1 MKHKISIATLA
12 FLACATATPVTA
24 QSYGGAGQSAD
35 AGEEAGSSSRREAP
49 RGRTSIDPYIE
60 ASQIF
65 TQQLSP
71 FGDFV
76 TYTQLAAGVDA
87 SINGRSTGGTV
98 SLRYERNFAWD
109 GDAADTDQLTGVARV
124 YQQLIP
130 RTLQIE
136 AGALASRSRIDSGG
150 GSSIVPIVGD
160 DDAVTN
166 TYAIYGGPSLS
177 TRVDDAQIDANY
189 RIGYTKVD
197 GPDGITLDGQPYDVF
212 DESLSHSAT
221 IRAAVAP
228 GQPLPVGVGVGAG
241 FYQEDIQNLD
251 QRVRDVYARGDITV
265 PISPTLAIIAGAG
278 IEDVEVSSR
287 DALRDDQGNPIIGTD
302 GRYVIDPSSDRVI
315 AYQADGLIW
324 DVGVSWRPSSRTQ
337 LQASFGRR
345 YDSDTFYGSFSWKP
359 SSRSALGINVY
370 DGIQGFG
377 GRVTNGL
384 AALPDD
390 FDIIRDPITGD
401 VTGCTSLVDG
411 SSCLGSLLGSVR
423 SSIFRSRGIA
433 ANYTREIGVA
443 TLGIGAGYDNR
454 KFIGAEGTV
463 LAAANGITDENYFI
477 FAGASGPMFRGRVA
491 ASATASWYDSG
502 LDTAGDTFTIGS
514 SVSYMQQ
521 VYRRLSARAAFSAY
535 LLDSEITEA
544 DVSALNALVGLRYDF

>member
-1 MKHKISIATLA
+1 MKHMISIATLA
-12 FLACATATPVTA
+12 FLACAAATPAAA
-24 QSYGGAGQSAD
+24 QSYGGTGQSAD
-35 AGEEAGSSSRREAP
+35 GDEEAGSISRREAP

-71 FGDFV
+71 FDDFV
-76 TYTQLAAGVDA
+76 TYSQLAVGVDA
-87 SINGRSTGGTV
+87 SINGRTAGGTV

-109 GDAADTDQLTGVARV
+109 DDAADTDQLTGVARV
-124 YQQLIP
+124 YKELVP
-130 RTLQIE
+130 HTLQIE

-221 IRAAVAP
+221 VRAAVAQ

-241 FYQEDIQNLD
+241 FYQEDVQNLD

-287 DALRDDQGNPIIGTD
+287 DALRDDEGNPIIGTD
-302 GRYVIDPSSDRVI
+302 GRYVVDPSSDRVI

-377 GRVTNGL
+377 GRITNGL

-390 FDIIRDPITGD
+390 FDVIRDPITGD

-463 LAAANGITDENYFI
+463 LAAADGITDENYYI
-477 FAGASGPMFRGRVA
+477 FAGASGPMFRGRVS

-535 LLDSEITEA
+535 LLDNEISDA